1 MKVKRDSLLL
11 RIIFFNDIAIV
22 ITSLTI
28 VSILTFFTFRVLDEK
43 IPQETKEEVSIL
55 KNGYDLQ
62 VDLLKQ
68 KLLQILDA
76 QKRVVEIVNLES
88 ETDTYLNEW
97 LKKEGY
103 YDKYNECL
111 KKNTGQVEGSI
122 NPYEV
127 LATTLYF
134 GLCESGEFGDEII
147 SVIGENGE
155 VLGESFNPKFFNG
168 YYLKNSDYFKSR
180 RASNSEKYSF
190 KYNEHVV
197 SSEGNN
203 LVLRLG
209 IPVEEGMFPSS
220 KIKGIVLSKVLGEQL
235 INFLKDT
242 VHSKESSKIFVLTEQ
257 NYTFGQLDLE
267 KNEKFIS
274 DKLYAKFL
282 EKQSD
287 FYFED
292 KNIEKEAYYIGYVPL
307 LGEHGTINGFLGVA
321 VSKSELI
328 GIKSFAFILIITG
341 TFILILVSST
351 IFGALF
357 QSLIA
362 PLVELAQ
369 VSEKIS
375 EGNYDIKLKVRGSG
389 EIRTLLKSYKNMLE
403 KIKQSDEVLRKQNER
418 LQNNIDRITTIEKL
432 LLAIHSEDEFKKTID
447 IVLSAFTSDIGL
459 SYGRAIFFRYDEYE
473 EYLQAEMASVKK
485 SLENKGNIKETMKG
499 FSFQKDSI
507 HSILPLLKI
516 PMHDNILSKSVLGKK
531 IIYYNDRGYKYNL
544 GNELLASL
552 GINNFMI
559 LPLYSENKIYGCILI
574 DNYFIDR
581 KIDHQEVELLN
592 LLILNLGIY
601 FQNKNLV
608 KEKMDTQKTVT
619 IGKLAQQILE
629 DRKEYLDQFED
640 LIGYAKQGNNNLRDK
655 VLALED
661 GIKRLNKSNLILF
674 DFSDRKEYNF
684 QKLDLNMVI
693 RDVLDQLE
701 EKLESRRIN
710 ISIFSKY
717 RGLVLGDKLE
727 LQKVFR
733 IIVENSVEAIE
744 KEYGKI
750 NILLYRENE
759 KIHVDIIDNG
769 IGISEDQLQDIF
781 DPFVSYK
788 KGNSGLGLPIAHK
801 VIKEHGGRIKIES
814 KPGEGTE
821 VKITLNAYK
830 EEK

>member
-11 RIIFFNDIAIV
+11 KIIFFNDIAIV

-43 IPQETKEEVSIL
+43 IPQETKEEVSTL
-55 KNGYDLQ
+55 KNGYELQ
-62 VDLLKQ
+62 VDLLEQ

-76 QKRVVEIVNLES
+76 QKRVVKIANLEI
-88 ETDTYLNEW
+88 ETDISLNEW

-103 YDKYNECL
+103 YGNYIERLSENAV
-111 KKNTGQVEGSI
+111 QVMEPV

-127 LATTLYF
+127 LATMLYF
-134 GLCESGEFGDEII
+134 GLYESDEFGDEIV

-155 VLGESFNPKFFNG
+155 VLGESFNPKISKD
-168 YYLKNSDYFKSR
+168 YYLKNSDYFNSR
-180 RASNSEKYSF
+180 RVSDFEKYSF
-190 KYNEHVV
+190 KYNEYVV
-197 SSEGNN
+197 NEGNN

-209 IPVEEGMFPSS
+209 MTVGEGMFPNS
-220 KIKGIVLSKVLGEQL
+220 KIRGIVVSKVLGEQF
-235 INFLKDT
+235 INFLKNT
-242 VHSKESSKIFVLTEQ
+242 VHSKESSKIFLLTKQ
-257 NYTFGQLDLE
+257 NYTFGQLDL
-267 KNEKFIS
+267 KKDEKFIS
-274 DKLYAKFL
+274 DKLYTKFL
-282 EKQSD
+282 EKQPD

-292 KNIEKEAYYIGYVPL
+292 KNIEKEAYYIGYIPL
-307 LGEHGTINGFLGVA
+307 LGENDTINGFLGVA

-357 QSLIA
+357 QTLIA

-403 KIKQSDEVLRKQNER
+403 KIKQSDEDLRKQNER

-459 SYGRAIFFRYDEYE
+459 SYGRAIFFRYDEFE
-473 EYLQAEMASVKK
+473 EHLQAEMASVKK
-485 SLENKGNIKETMKG
+485 SLEIKGNLKETMKG

-507 HSILPLLKI
+507 YSILPLLKI
-516 PMHDNILSKSVLGKK
+516 PMHDNILSKSVLEKK

-608 KEKMDTQKTVT
+608 KEKIDTQKTVT
-619 IGKLAQQILE
+619 IGKLAQQIVE
-629 DRKEYLDQFED
+629 DRKDYLDQFWD
-640 LIGYAKQGNNNLRDK
+640 LIDYAKQGNNNLRDK

-727 LQKVFR
+727 IQKVFR